1 MSAQDCKRL
10 MLFQGGSHASRTAL
24 QESVKR
30 LVTSVICG
38 RKCGALLEKL
48 NPDGSWEKTCGD
60 YCQVKM
66 DGFPAESCGTLPI
79 WGMMSDGE
87 LRALPQLEPHIDE
100 SGWRLLPTPT
110 ANLWM
115 GYDYMTAKSF
125 HGKKTQ
131 IRRSGTRCSQFLNN
145 CEAIADAFTH
155 GTQNL
160 LNPLLLEMMM
170 GFPAQWTETDASE
183 TP

>member
-66 DGFPAESCGTLPI
+66 DGFLDEFSGT
-79 WGMMSDGE
+79 W
-87 LRALPQLEPHIDE
+87 PQL
-100 SGWRLLPTPT
+100 
-110 ANLWM
+110 
-115 GYDYMTAKSF
+115 
-125 HGKKTQ
+125 
-131 IRRSGTRCSQFLNN
+131 GTMRAGAGGSHRTDGGVRDGNFRT
-145 CEAIADAFTH
+145 FRVS
-155 GTQNL
+155 
-160 LNPLLLEMMM
+160 
-170 GFPAQWTETDASE
+170 PAWH
-183 TP
+183 